1 MYKCKET
8 TDDSLLL
15 SGPGDKMFIYK
26 SPIFP
31 KMLSF
36 EFSGITSFGFNKKH
50 KSHFCSDVSFC
61 KEGKEKSKVLWE
73 DLTFKGILQ
82 DLKLPSDNCLC
93 KNYKTF

>member
-1 MYKCKET
+1 MIIYCFLGLVIKCLFT
-8 TDDSLLL
+8 NPQS
-15 SGPGDKMFIYK
+15 
-26 SPIFP
+26 FP
-31 KMLSF
+31 RCFQLN
-36 EFSGITSFGFNKKH
+36 FSGITAFVFNKKH

-82 DLKLPSDNCLC
+82 DLKLPSDICLC